1 MQTESGYQARWR
13 QAGIPESL
21 IVKGDLDLR
30 GAGIDLL
37 PDNLIVMGDLIIQNT
52 VIQQLPR
59 RLKVGGNVDLTG
71 SPLKAL
77 PNCMQVGADLILT
90 GIALLALPNGIRV
103 NGNLILTS
111 TQLFVPEEM
120 YLAGA
125 VHRDNSASFDSF
137 FYSAGYTSI
146 ASETLSNL
154 NQTQGLK
161 Q

>member
-1 MQTESGYQARWR
+1 MQTESDCQARWR
-13 QAGIPESL
+13 KTGIPESL

-30 GAGIDLL
+30 GAGIDWL
-37 PDNLIVMGDLIIQNT
+37 PDNLIVVGDLIIQST
-52 VIQQLPR
+52 TMQQLPK
-59 RLKVGGNVDLTG
+59 RLKVGGSLDLTG
-71 SPLKAL
+71 SPLKML
-77 PNCMQVGADLILT
+77 PSCLQVGADLVLT
-90 GIALLALPNGIRV
+90 GSALLALPDSIRV

-111 TQLFVPEEM
+111 TQLCVPSGM
-120 YLAGA
+120 HLAGA
-125 VHRDNSASFDSF
+125 VHRDHTASFDSF